1 MKSSETFFNDRRE
14 MFMFLGSAGA
24 FVLAYFGARVLLGSI
39 VTGTWLS
46 IAVALLPILPFI
58 IFLLALIRGIR
69 QMDELERRIQLEAF
83 AVAFPLALL
92 LLLTLG
98 LLELAVKLKPEDW
111 SYRHLWP
118 FLFIFY
124 LIGLVIAKR
133 RYQ

>member
-1 MKSSETFFNDRRE
+1 MKKSETFFNDRRE
-14 MFMFLGSAGA
+14 MFLFLGAAGA
-24 FVLAYFGARVLLGSI
+24 FILAYFGARVLLESF
-39 VTGTWLS
+39 VMETWLRVV
-46 IAVALLPILPFI
+46 VAILPVLPFI
-58 IFLLALIRGIR
+58 LFLLMLIRGIR
-69 QMDELERRIQLEAF
+69 QMDELERRIQLEAL
-83 AVAFPLALL
+83 AVAFPLAIL

-124 LIGLVIAKR
+124 LIGLVMAKR